1 MTRIL
6 SLVTLGSREPQT
18 SLLASWLFVDASVY
32 FDIINR
38 SIQHSLILRET
49 GLQYYVEGRGGGG
62 VAGGRRNGERG

>member
-32 FDIINR
+32 CDIINR

-49 GLQYYVEGRGGGG
+49 GLQYYVEGRGGG